1 MSDGG
6 IKIVNETA
14 WKNKLSQ
21 YAYMQKE
28 YYNQLDR
35 LQQLQND
42 AELPAMQEGDGSQRS
57 LLKTSRME
65 NATIKKIEQ
74 EKKINARLKELDRE
88 MAEIEDAIDTLTD
101 PLQREVLRIRYTDC
115 EDLRLTRWNDVA
127 MKIYGSDEEKYIISI
142 WRTHKHALQA
152 LAKQPG
158 PQE

>member
-1 MSDGG
+1 M
-6 IKIVNETA
+6 NETA

-21 YAYMQKE
+21 YVYMQKE

-65 NATIKKIEQ
+65 NATIRKIEQ

-88 MAEIEDAIDTLTD
+88 MSEIEDAIDALTD
-101 PLQREVLRIRYTDC
+101 PMQREVLRLRYIDC

-127 MKIYGSDEEKYIISI
+127 MKIYGSDEEKYIMAI

>member
-1 MSDGG
+1 M
-6 IKIVNETA
+6 NETA

-21 YAYMQKE
+21 YAFMQKE

-42 AELPAMQEGDGSQRS
+42 AELPAMQDGDGSQRS

-65 NATIKKIEQ
+65 NATIRKIEQ

-127 MKIYGSDEEKYIISI
+127 MKIYDSDEEKYIMAI